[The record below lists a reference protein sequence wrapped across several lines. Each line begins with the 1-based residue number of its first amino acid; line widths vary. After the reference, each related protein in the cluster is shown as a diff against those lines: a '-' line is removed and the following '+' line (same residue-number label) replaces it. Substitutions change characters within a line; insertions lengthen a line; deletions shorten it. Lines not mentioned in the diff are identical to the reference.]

1 MARAAC
7 AHVAHSCTSPHPGP
21 EHRLRL
27 VPGATAPG
35 GLRGP
40 PPTSPPKWLVD
51 DDACSKRLAPAE
63 RWSLL
68 WRHRHALWRP
78 RRLASGREGGAEVLI
93 RGGSVD
99 QKGAQP
105 QATEVV
111 SSVKPQACEVIEG
124 AGWGI

>member
-21 EHRLRL
+21 EHSLRL

-51 DDACSKRLAPAE
+51 DDACSRRLAPAE

-78 RRLASGREGGAEVLI
+78 RRLASGRG
-93 RGGSVD
+93 VD

-111 SSVKPQACEVIEG
+111 SSVKPQACEVIERG

>member
-7 AHVAHSCTSPHPGP
+7 AHAAHSCTSPHPGP
-21 EHRLRL
+21 EYRLRV

-35 GLRGP
+35 SLRGAP
-40 PPTSPPKWLVD
+40 PPSPPKWLVD

-68 WRHRHALWRP
+68 WRHRHALWRS
-78 RRLASGREGGAEVLI
+78 RRLAPR
-93 RGGSVD
+93 RDVD
-99 QKGAQP
+99 KKGAQP

-111 SSVKPQACEVIEG
+111 SSLKPQACEVLAVGLPIG
-124 AGWGI
+124 ASTL